1 LYQELENSWDLLP
14 ALLAY
19 TGEIQATER
28 HWVKNK
34 VNWSSG
40 LHVTHMN
47 TYTHSIYAYMHT
59 HKWKNLLLN
68 IHACNEF
75 SSENP
80 QSTFFKEEI
89 VAKTD
94 AREKNL

>member
-1 LYQELENSWDLLP
+1 LP

-28 HWVKNK
+28 PWVKNK
-34 VNWSSG
+34 VNSSSG
-40 LHVTHMN
+40 LEVTHKK
-47 TYTHSIYAYMHT
+47 TYTHSTYAYMHT
-59 HKWKNLLLN
+59 HKWENMFLN
-68 IHACNEF
+68 IHACNDI

-94 AREKNL
+94 AGEKKL

>member
-1 LYQELENSWDLLP
+1 M
-14 ALLAY
+14 
-19 TGEIQATER
+19 R
-28 HWVKNK
+28 
-34 VNWSSG
+34 
-40 LHVTHMN
+40 
-47 TYTHSIYAYMHT
+47 T
-59 HKWKNLLLN
+59 HKWENMLLN